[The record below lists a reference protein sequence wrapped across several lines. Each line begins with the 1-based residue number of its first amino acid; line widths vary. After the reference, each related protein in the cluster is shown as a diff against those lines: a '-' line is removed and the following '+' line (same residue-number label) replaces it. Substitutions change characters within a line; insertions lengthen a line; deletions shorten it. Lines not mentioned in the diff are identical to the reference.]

1 MARQC
6 VRRCSLG
13 RDAPKLASMKTLLKL
28 ALAGVLAA
36 VLVKWMREL
45 SGTGVTRQ
53 ATGQPVGDWEPD
65 AGAPLR
71 GENLSVEP
79 SGIH

>member
-1 MARQC
+1 
-6 VRRCSLG
+6 
-13 RDAPKLASMKTLLKL
+13 MKTLLKL

-36 VLVKWMREL
+36 VLVKWMRDL
-45 SGTGVTRQ
+45 SSTGVTQ
-53 ATGQPVGDWEPD
+53 PATGQPVGDWEPD

-79 SGIH
+79 GGIH